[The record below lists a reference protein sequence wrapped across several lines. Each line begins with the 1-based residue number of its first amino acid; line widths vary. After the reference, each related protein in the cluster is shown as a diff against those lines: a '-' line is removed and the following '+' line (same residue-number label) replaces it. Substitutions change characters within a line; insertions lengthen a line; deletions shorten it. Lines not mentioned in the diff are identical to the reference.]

1 MRVLFLHR
9 TQRDAVSEA
18 NLTEGTEVFFRGI
31 NKHINR
37 YYTENFH
44 RRLPKMGPRIRTEEK
59 NDIKKLL
66 RSGISQREV
75 SKRTGRSVGAIATI
89 YKEIKDEREIKI
101 NEAEMAAANPEPKY
115 VWDCR
120 EERNLCIGIKTTLTI
135 DGQKTGNKYTI
146 DSDSSELLITQ
157 AGGAKYKI
165 DFNKIEE
172 YLDELIDISV
182 EVGRLR
188 KKS

>member
-1 MRVLFLHR
+1 
-9 TQRDAVSEA
+9 
-18 NLTEGTEVFFRGI
+18 
-31 NKHINR
+31 
-37 YYTENFH
+37 
-44 RRLPKMGPRIRTEEK
+44 MGPRVTVEEK
-59 NDIKKLL
+59 NEIKKML
-66 RSGISQREV
+66 RSGVSQVEV
-75 SKRTGRSVGAIATI
+75 SKRTGRAKSTIASI
-89 YKEIKDEREIKI
+89 YKEVKDEREIKI

-146 DSDSSELLITQ
+146 DSDSTEMLISQPDGSTFI
-157 AGGAKYKI
+157 I
-165 DFNKIEE
+165 DFNKIEGL
-172 YLDELIDISV
+172 LDELIDLSV